1 MEKVAQEALAEKMV
15 DQVSSIA
22 VIAWL
27 VNKLMTISIISAAR
41 EVMVDLDVL
50 ETVHPQEEMEGQLL
64 LEEALKI
71 I

>member
-1 MEKVAQEALAEKMV
+1 M
-15 DQVSSIA
+15 I
-22 VIAWL
+22 
-27 VNKLMTISIISAAR
+27 TISMLSAAE